1 MRGLRGWLLGVL
13 LLIAAWFVAAA
24 TPDGEALMTDPFTV
38 TAAVGAPAVGDNLAV
53 NIREIVVSDG
63 VSASGG
69 WQATGT
75 WVVVDLD
82 AWTVR
87 TESPGRIGVAYL
99 VLAHRTIAASE
110 RPLTHDSAATILDA
124 RLHVDVPQKGS
135 LAFEIPADAVRGTAV
150 LQIAQD
156 NGAGAGDPTLSLEG
170 GSVIE
175 LPLSLSDLPTVSG
188 RALTPTDWV
197 DP

>member
-1 MRGLRGWLLGVL
+1 
-13 LLIAAWFVAAA
+13 
-24 TPDGEALMTDPFTV
+24 
-38 TAAVGAPAVGDNLAV
+38 
-53 NIREIVVSDG
+53 
-63 VSASGG
+63 
-69 WQATGT
+69 
-75 WVVVDLD
+75 
-82 AWTVR
+82 
-87 TESPGRIGVAYL
+87 
-99 VLAHRTIAASE
+99 
-110 RPLTHDSAATILDA
+110 
-124 RLHVDVPQKGS
+124 
-135 LAFEIPADAVRGTAV
+135 V